1 MPEEQ
6 GETEILEGQQCP
18 MCNETKATLTQ
29 HERKI
34 PFGDKEV
41 LVYMYSLTCENCKYH
56 VSDLE
61 FAEAQEPVKYTIEID
76 KEDDMKIRVVKS
88 AEATV
93 KIPHIVTIESG
104 PQSQGYVTNIEGL
117 LKRVQQIIEQARDS
131 AEDDED
137 KKKAKNL
144 LKKLTRIM
152 WGQEKQKIIIEDPT
166 GNSVIIS
173 EKAVKSKL

>member
-1 MPEEQ
+1 MFEKEDSA
-6 GETEILEGQQCP
+6 EVLDGQQCP
-18 MCNETKATLTQ
+18 VCREEKATLTQ
-29 HERKI
+29 QERKI
-34 PFGDKEV
+34 PFGEKEV
-41 LVYMYSLTCENCKYH
+41 TVYLYSLTCENCKYH
-56 VSDLE
+56 TSDLE
-61 FAEAQEPVKYTIEID
+61 FAEQQEPVKYTIEVD
-76 KEDDMKIRVVKS
+76 NEEDMKIRVVKS

-117 LKRVQQIIEQARDS
+117 LKRVQQVIEQARDS

-137 KKKAKNL
+137 RNKAKNL
-144 LKKLTRIM
+144 LKKLTKIM